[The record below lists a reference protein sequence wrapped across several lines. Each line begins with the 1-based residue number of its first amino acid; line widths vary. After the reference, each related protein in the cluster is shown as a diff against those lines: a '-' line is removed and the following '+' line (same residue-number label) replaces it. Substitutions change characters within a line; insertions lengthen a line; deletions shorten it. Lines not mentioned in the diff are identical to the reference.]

1 LAEEPEIST
10 PAKEKRPPVE
20 PAQIQ
25 QLRAS
30 LRQQDLNIA
39 DLTKRQTQIQDQIRV
54 LQSRVQAS
62 PMVEQQLKEFMRN
75 YQSAADFY
83 NELLKNREHSAMATS
98 LAHQQEG
105 EQFRV
110 LDPPSLPAS
119 PSFPKKINFVGDGS
133 GAGLILSLAILYILM
148 TMDKTLHTEKDV
160 EACLKVP
167 VLVGIPM
174 LEIPDSNNSRLSFP
188 EQSVVAS
195 E

>member
-1 LAEEPEIST
+1 
-10 PAKEKRPPVE
+10 
-20 PAQIQ
+20 
-25 QLRAS
+25 
-30 LRQQDLNIA
+30 
-39 DLTKRQTQIQDQIRV
+39 
-54 LQSRVQAS
+54 
-62 PMVEQQLKEFMRN
+62 MRN

-119 PSFPKKINFVGDGS
+119 PSFPKKANLVGDGV
-133 GAGLILSLAILYILM
+133 GGGLVLALVILYILM
-148 TMDKTLHTEKDV
+148 AMDKTLHTEKDV

-174 LEIPDSNNSRLSFP
+174 LEIPAGDNRSTVFP
-188 EQSVVAS
+188 EQHVAAS